1 MIFILL
7 FLGVVLAVAGVW
19 LSRQGLAS
27 KPWLEASP
35 AGELPALPL
44 PGLPAAKLGLGAFI
58 TVASAL
64 MVLLVSAYSI
74 RMGMEDWRPLPQP
87 SLLWANTVV
96 LALGSLALHRAQTA
110 ARGGEREGMRAW
122 LVAGGLGA
130 LLFVAGQLLAW
141 RQLAAAGYQ
150 LSTNPADSFFY
161 LITAVHGLHVLG
173 GLVALGRVTAR
184 AFGEAPPE
192 RLRLGVE
199 LCATY
204 WHFLLLAWL
213 LLFGL
218 LAYAPAFL
226 WLYAVCTAPFG

>member
-1 MIFILL
+1 MIFVLL
-7 FLGVVLAVAGVW
+7 FLGVVLAGAGWW

-27 KPWLEASP
+27 KPWLEPSP
-35 AGELPALPL
+35 AGEVPPAAVPAM
-44 PGLPAAKLGLGAFI
+44 PAAKLGLGAFI
-58 TVASAL
+58 AVASTL

-87 SLLWANTVV
+87 ALLWANTAALV
-96 LALGSLALHRAQTA
+96 LSSLALHRAQAA
-110 ARGGEREGMRAW
+110 ARRGEREGVRFG
-122 LVAGGLGA
+122 LLAGGLCA

-141 RQLAAAGYQ
+141 RQLAAAGYR

-161 LITAVHGLHVLG
+161 LITALHGLHVLG
-173 GLVALGRVTAR
+173 GLVALGRTTMSLR
-184 AFGEAPPE
+184 RGTPME

-213 LLFGL
+213 VLFGL
-218 LAYAPAFL
+218 LAYAPSLA
-226 WLYAVCTAPFG
+226 WLYAVCTAPFV